1 MDISPLPRCHLMTN
15 SHPLS
20 RGEQMTIRLGVVPNH
35 SSLFKAGHR
44 NAFLFSFLRHLS
56 FWYFPADDYDW
67 QGGGHRTFHQSS
79 KPEQLIQFLL
89 VIKRRAAVAALH
101 RIWPP
106 LLTGIIICQI
116 GLDWGERTEPGYAPN
131 ILFPFFSRLIRPSL
145 KLIKEVQTKLLN
157 PSEKLSF
164 SEKVFC
170 GHVY

>member
-1 MDISPLPRCHLMTN
+1 MLFILFLKAFVFLIFSSRWLWLTGGWTPD
-15 SHPLS
+15 LS
-20 RGEQMTIRLGVVPNH
+20 SE
-35 SSLFKAGHR
+35 FKAGPANSIFIGNQTESCCGCSPSHMATTANR
-44 NAFLFSFLRHLS
+44 NHHLPNC
-56 FWYFPADDYDW
+56 YMLYAICYM
-67 QGGGHRTFHQSS
+67 
-79 KPEQLIQFLL
+79 LYAIYAICYML
-89 VIKRRAAVAALH
+89 
-101 RIWPP
+101 IWPP

-164 SEKVFC
+164 PEKVFC

>member
-1 MDISPLPRCHLMTN
+1 M
-15 SHPLS
+15 
-20 RGEQMTIRLGVVPNH
+20 
-35 SSLFKAGHR
+35 
-44 NAFLFSFLRHLS
+44 
-56 FWYFPADDYDW
+56 
-67 QGGGHRTFHQSS
+67 
-79 KPEQLIQFLL
+79 
-89 VIKRRAAVAALH
+89 AALH

-164 SEKVFC
+164 PEKSFLWTCLLGVASNLTISCHLHSLKIQTSWQKNYDPKYIFK
-170 GHVY
+170 GREHRVQSSDRQYF